1 MLEASGIWAHY
12 GPIPAVRDVDLTVA
26 EGEAVVVLGR
36 NGAGKRTL
44 MSVLSGLKR
53 PSTGTG
59 RFDGKDLGRS
69 SAEDRAAAGLVLVPE
84 GRGIFPSLSVRDN
97 LRMGAY
103 TKRRSS
109 RQLAEDIER
118 VTSRFPR
125 LTARMA
131 QRAGSLSGG
140 EAQMLAVA
148 RGLMARPRVLMV
160 DEPSLGLAPVMV
172 DELYALLAEL
182 RKEGLTLVI
191 VEQYVNIGLHFAD
204 RAYVIHK
211 GEVAVTAPTAELVG
225 SPELVEIY
233 MAQGEAGDRDPA
245 GKELAGTRSRSSGHA

>member
-1 MLEASGIWAHY
+1 
-12 GPIPAVRDVDLTVA
+12 
-26 EGEAVVVLGR
+26 
-36 NGAGKRTL
+36 
-44 MSVLSGLKR
+44 
-53 PSTGTG
+53 
-59 RFDGKDLGRS
+59 
-69 SAEDRAAAGLVLVPE
+69 
-84 GRGIFPSLSVRDN
+84 
-97 LRMGAY
+97 
-103 TKRRSS
+103 
-109 RQLAEDIER
+109 
-118 VTSRFPR
+118 
-125 LTARMA
+125 
-131 QRAGSLSGG
+131 
-140 EAQMLAVA
+140 MLAVA

-182 RKEGLTLVI
+182 RNEGLTLVI

-245 GKELAGTRSRSSGHA
+245 GTELASARSRSSGRS